1 VHKLVNQRCFNGVFF
16 FFFLFLT
23 GFTLSLVL
31 GYFFCLFASYSLGF
45 DYSKIHD
52 PWPFFHNPSV
62 SWPNCQW
69 YVIIARVNDLWPSM
83 FVK

>member
-16 FFFLFLT
+16 FLSFFDWVY
-23 GFTLSLVL
+23 SLPCFGV
-31 GYFFCLFASYSLGF
+31 FFCLFASYSLGF

-52 PWPFFHNPSV
+52 LWPFFHNPSV